1 MEAAAKDF
9 TSGVAS
15 GVAQVFVMQ
24 PFEIIKIR
32 LANQSLKNPEYNGIL
47 DCFKK
52 IKHTDGVKGF
62 YKGKFYINIGTLSPL
77 LGIGPQV
84 AMQFATN

>member
-1 MEAAAKDF
+1 
-9 TSGVAS
+9 
-15 GVAQVFVMQ
+15 
-24 PFEIIKIR
+24 
-32 LANQSLKNPEYNGIL
+32 LKNPEYNGIL

-52 IKHTDGVKGF
+52 IKHTDGVKGL
-62 YKGKFYINIGTLSPL
+62 YKGIFYLNIGTLSPL